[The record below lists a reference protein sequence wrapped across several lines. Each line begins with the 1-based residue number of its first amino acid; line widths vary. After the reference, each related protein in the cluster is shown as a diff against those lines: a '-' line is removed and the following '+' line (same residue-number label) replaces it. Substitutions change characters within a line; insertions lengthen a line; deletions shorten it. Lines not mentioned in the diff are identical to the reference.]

1 MSTGYLLSELRR
13 EKRLS
18 QEELAKIIGTSQSS
32 VGHWESGRRNI
43 PQDKL
48 LQLSKYFNV
57 SIDYLLGISKSR
69 KKYYDLS
76 RDNNFCIVNR
86 LGKILE
92 EIEAGIYTKDLD
104 KYDEDSKNILINSLS
119 LALSIAK
126 KEEKRKKS

>member
-1 MSTGYLLSELRR
+1 M
-13 EKRLS
+13 
-18 QEELAKIIGTSQSS
+18 
-32 VGHWESGRRNI
+32 
-43 PQDKL
+43 

-76 RDNNFCIVNR
+76 RDSIVNR
-86 LGKILE
+86 LEKIME
-92 EIEAGIYTKDLD
+92 EIESGIYTKDLD
-104 KYDEDSKNILINSLS
+104 KFDEDSKNILINSLS

>member
-57 SIDYLLGISKSR
+57 SIDYLLGISNSR

-76 RDNNFCIVNR
+76 RDNIVNR
-86 LGKILE
+86 LEKIME
-92 EIEAGIYTKDLD
+92 EIESGIYTKDLD
-104 KYDEDSKNILINSLS
+104 KFDEDSKNILINSLS

>member
-76 RDNNFCIVNR
+76 RDNNFCM
-86 LGKILE
+86 
-92 EIEAGIYTKDLD
+92 
-104 KYDEDSKNILINSLS
+104 
-119 LALSIAK
+119 
-126 KEEKRKKS
+126 

>member
-92 EIEAGIYTKDLD
+92 EIESGIYTKDLD
-104 KYDEDSKNILINSLS
+104 KFDEDSKNILINSLS

>member
-32 VGHWESGRRNI
+32 VGHLESGRRNI

-76 RDNNFCIVNR
+76 KDNIVNR
-86 LGKILE
+86 LEKIMEELE
-92 EIEAGIYTKDLD
+92 SGIYTKDLD
-104 KYDEDSKNILINSLS
+104 KFDEDSKNILINSLS